1 MANNISVKDA
11 AAASITLKTTDNA
24 TVHTPHH
31 NVDSI
36 AAGNNNIGDVD
47 VASIAAGD
55 NNIGDV
61 DVASIA
67 AGDNN
72 IGNVDVV
79 TLPALATGTNII
91 GATKDA
97 GPNWTSVMTYTTSAD
112 MQTAA
117 ALTAAP
123 TAGQKIVITDIL
135 ISSDTIMLFE
145 FEEETSATVFAA
157 VRLAVNSPVQITPR
171 GKWKL
176 NTADKKLFGDAGA
189 AGNVYITVWYYSEA

>member
-1 MANNISVKDA
+1 MANNISVKDSA
-11 AAASITLKTTDNA
+11 AAAQVLKTTD
-24 TVHTPHH
+24 TGGVHTPHH

-55 NNIGDV
+55 NNIG
-61 DVASIA
+61 
-67 AGDNN
+67 
-72 IGNVDVV
+72 NVDVV
-79 TLPALATGTNII
+79 TLPALATGTNTI

-97 GPNWTSVMTYTTSAD
+97 GPNWTSVATYTTSAD
-112 MQTAA
+112 MTTAA
-117 ALTAAP
+117 AITAAP

-176 NTADKKLFGDAGA
+176 ATADKKLFGDAGA
-189 AGNVYITVWYYSEA
+189 AGNVYITVWYYSED